1 MSETPVATQPER
13 TETGTLVDQRTKQVQ
28 ETEPS
33 KETPKTDT
41 TTETKSTSGLE
52 TKPSLLNDKEGEK
65 PTESKGAP
73 EKYEFKLP
81 DGYELNEDVNKEAS
95 EIFKGLNLDNAGA
108 QKLVDFYI
116 AKTQEAADAPYKMY
130 SEYREQ
136 QQALV
141 KADPEIGPHLAK
153 VKETVSKAIDSLGDP
168 KLATEF
174 RAAMDLTGAG
184 DNLAFVK
191 AFYKLAQRL
200 TEGTHVTGGGPS
212 KFGQTAPG
220 KVPQSAASAIYPHLP
235 Q

>member
-1 MSETPVATQPER
+1 M
-13 TETGTLVDQRTKQVQ
+13 
-28 ETEPS
+28 
-33 KETPKTDT
+33 KETKTES
-41 TTETKSTSGLE
+41 TTETKSTSESE
-52 TKPSLLNDKEGEK
+52 TKPSLLNEGEK
-65 PTESKGAP
+65 KDEKTESKGAP
-73 EKYEFKLP
+73 DKYEFKLP
-81 DGYELNEDVNKEAS
+81 EGYELNEGVNKEAS
-95 EIFKGLNLDNAGA
+95 ELFKGLNLDNAGA

-141 KADPEIGPHLAK
+141 KADPEIGPYLAK

-200 TEGTHVTGGGPS
+200 TEGTHVSGSGPS
-212 KFGQTAPG
+212 KFGQTPPG
-220 KVPQSAASAIYPHLP
+220 KAPQSAASAIYPHLP